1 MKRPILHRRTKAG
14 ESVFKTKPQSPVG
27 ETLCSAIQKWHQI
40 EFVYDKE
47 LRVAEPQ
54 CYGIGIKGKV
64 QLRVYQVNKTDG
76 PKERLMDVGKIK
88 DLKLL
93 DSHFTEPGP
102 NYNSNDSAFIKI
114 ICKLR

>member
-1 MKRPILHRRTKAG
+1 MKRITFPRAAKDRGPDAK
-14 ESVFKTKPQSPVG
+14 VKPQSPVG
-27 ETLCSAIQKWHQI
+27 ELLCNAIQKWQRI
-40 EFVYDKE
+40 EFMYDKE

-54 CYGIGIKGKV
+54 CFGIGTRGKV
-64 QLRVYQVNKTDG
+64 QLRVYQINKN
-76 PKERLMDVGKIK
+76 PRPEERLMDVGKIK

-102 NYNSNDSAFIKI
+102 NYSSTDSAFIKI